1 MRADA
6 QLLGVAVRSV
16 GQGTGWARKMEAWL
30 QLRRL
35 RRGDSIRCHTV
46 PLPNPTHAQRTCSPL
61 GSAWHT
67 IPAHLP
73 WLLPLAACPAAAA
86 AEAAAAP
93 PAAYGEAH
101 RRRRLCRAAAATV
114 ADAAAAVLHLSLPA
128 GWRSRLGQPH
138 CRQTAAASRPGIGRK
153 LPPPPAARRRCWARQ
168 IVARRRTTRMLLTPA
183 RLPAAAGRAAG
194 RGAVP
199 AVGGGRDQALPRWL
213 VAWRH

>member
-16 GQGTGWARKMEAWL
+16 GRAQAGHVRWRHGCSCGGSGEATAYSAT
-30 QLRRL
+30 RDRF
-35 RRGDSIRCHTV
+35 
-46 PLPNPTHAQRTCSPL
+46 PTHSQCTCSPP

-67 IPAHLP
+67 TPAHLP

-101 RRRRLCRAAAATV
+101 RRRRLCRAAAATA
-114 ADAAAAVLHLSLPA
+114 ADAAVAVLPRHLSHPA

-138 CRQTAAASRPGIGRK
+138 CRQTAAAPPPGIGGK

-168 IVARRRTTRMLLTPA
+168 IVARRRTTRMLLTPT
-183 RLPAAAGRAAG
+183 RSPAAAGRAAG

-199 AVGGGRDQALPRWL
+199 AVGGGRDQALPRWS